1 MRKKFLNRIMKL
13 IFAVLLSA
21 GIFAGS
27 IPVNAAAIKDISKA
41 SSYAKEAIQWMT
53 NNNVITGDE
62 YGCFNPGKNIS
73 RAELVTIIVK
83 ALNIDMTNLPETPTY
98 SDVPAKHWAFRYV
111 EAASRAGI
119 VSGIG
124 NGKFG
129 ANDMSTREQVT
140 VMLLNNLS
148 LSGEAV
154 LAGQGLDGLAKFID
168 AENMSDWAK
177 GSIQFAV
184 SNSIMSGTGSNTF
197 SPAGKAT
204 KEQIAV
210 ILYNFMKNSEKIYQS
225 AEQLRKPVIKFNGD
239 ILKLTQAPVLEN
251 GQMLVPAEAFIK
263 MEANVSVDEA
273 RNSVVIKNAAGNK
286 NIFLSTGNNT
296 AYVNYTG
303 SGNPF
308 NAPEAAGNAIT
319 LAAAP
324 KLSGNDVL
332 VPGKAVAEAIGMSAE
347 INVKTGL
354 TVIKDTSAVNNP
366 LLFKAM
372 KNMLDFKGEY
382 RTSMDMS
389 LIDTILKEKLVG
401 LTYSMEGANNGPNST
416 ANTKITTADP
426 EYGEESEEYQVIK
439 IGQQL
444 YSKDMDT
451 GVWSQITEEEAI
463 EQGIPYY
470 DSEADKAET
479 QKFLSSYGK
488 LNITH
493 AGKAV
498 VYGEEVARYQ
508 IKAGKEI
515 LSDLIPSDLL
525 GGAISIEDIY
535 NKGFDIKM
543 EIFVNDK
550 GQLVKQVMKLTA
562 GMEQD
567 GFSME
572 LNMTALS
579 EFSKIGTEIEI
590 VSPL

>member
-1 MRKKFLNRIMKL
+1 
-13 IFAVLLSA
+13 
-21 GIFAGS
+21 
-27 IPVNAAAIKDISKA
+27 
-41 SSYAKEAIQWMT
+41 
-53 NNNVITGDE
+53 
-62 YGCFNPGKNIS
+62 
-73 RAELVTIIVK
+73 
-83 ALNIDMTNLPETPTY
+83 
-98 SDVPAKHWAFRYV
+98 
-111 EAASRAGI
+111 
-119 VSGIG
+119 
-124 NGKFG
+124 
-129 ANDMSTREQVT
+129 
-140 VMLLNNLS
+140 
-148 LSGEAV
+148 
-154 LAGQGLDGLAKFID
+154 
-168 AENMSDWAK
+168 
-177 GSIQFAV
+177 
-184 SNSIMSGTGSNTF
+184 
-197 SPAGKAT
+197 
-204 KEQIAV
+204 
-210 ILYNFMKNSEKIYQS
+210 
-225 AEQLRKPVIKFNGD
+225 
-239 ILKLTQAPVLEN
+239 
-251 GQMLVPAEAFIK
+251 
-263 MEANVSVDEA
+263 
-273 RNSVVIKNAAGNK
+273 
-286 NIFLSTGNNT
+286 
-296 AYVNYTG
+296 
-303 SGNPF
+303 
-308 NAPEAAGNAIT
+308 
-319 LAAAP
+319 
-324 KLSGNDVL
+324 
-332 VPGKAVAEAIGMSAE
+332 
-347 INVKTGL
+347 
-354 TVIKDTSAVNNP
+354 
-366 LLFKAM
+366 
-372 KNMLDFKGEY
+372 
-382 RTSMDMS
+382 
-389 LIDTILKEKLVG
+389 
-401 LTYSMEGANNGPNST
+401 MEGANNGPNST

>member
-1 MRKKFLNRIMKL
+1 MRKKLPNRIMKL
-13 IFAVLLSA
+13 IFAALLSA
-21 GIFAGS
+21 GISAGS
-27 IPVNAAAIKDISKA
+27 IPVHAATIKDLSKA
-41 SSYAKEAIQWMT
+41 SSYAREAVQWMT

-62 YGCFNPGKNIS
+62 YGYFNPGKNIS
-73 RAELVTIIVK
+73 RAELVTIMVK

-98 SDVPAKHWAFRYV
+98 SDVPAKHWAFMYV

-119 VSGIG
+119 VSGMG

-129 ANDMSTREQVT
+129 VNDMSTREQVT

-154 LAGQGLDGLAKFID
+154 LSEQGLDGLTKFTD

-184 SNSIMSGTGSNTF
+184 SNNIMSGTGSNTF

-210 ILYNFMKNSEKIYQS
+210 ILYNCMKNSEKIYQS

-239 ILKLTQAPVLEN
+239 ILKLKETPVVEN
-251 GQMLVPAEAFIK
+251 GQILVPTEAFVK
-263 MEANVSVDEA
+263 MGANVSVDEA
-273 RNSVVIKNAAGNK
+273 RNGIAIKNAAGNK

-308 NAPEAAGNAIT
+308 NDPEAAGNTAA

-324 KLSGNDVL
+324 RLSGNDVL
-332 VPGKAVAEAIGMSAE
+332 VPAKAAAEAIGMSVE
-347 INVKTGL
+347 INAKTNL
-354 TVIKDTSAVNNP
+354 IVIKDTSEANNP
-366 LLFKAM
+366 LLFNAM

-382 RTSMDMS
+382 KTSMDMS
-389 LIDTILKEKLVG
+389 LMDTVLKEKLVG

-416 ANTKITTADP
+416 SNTKVTTADP

-444 YSKDMDT
+444 YSQSMDT

-470 DSEADKAET
+470 DPEADRAET
-479 QKFLSSYGK
+479 QKFLNSYGK
-488 LNITH
+488 MNITH

-498 VYGEEVARYQ
+498 VNGEEVARYQ

-515 LSDLIPSDLL
+515 LSELIPSDLL
-525 GGAISIEDIY
+525 GGDISIEDIY
-535 NKGFDIKM
+535 NKGFNMKI

-562 GMEQD
+562 GMERN
-567 GFSME
+567 GFGME
-572 LNMTALS
+572 INMTVIS